1 MEPKLMSELDT
12 LGVLGYLEQHKNKS
26 LLRVLACGSV
36 DDGKSTLIGR
46 LLHDSLQLYDDQL
59 AALRSDQKGVNA
71 EGDLELAMLVDG
83 LQAEREQGITIDVA
97 YRYFSTTARKFILV
111 DSPGHEQYTRN
122 MVTGASHA
130 DIAILLIDARYGVQV
145 QTRRHATICSLLG
158 IRNIAVAVNKM
169 DIVDWSEQRFREIE
183 ADVQKLAMRV
193 GITDVAVFPVSA
205 LKGDNVVTKSDAS
218 PWYTGPALLPFL
230 ETVQITKSTGDLT
243 RFPVQYVNRPNL
255 DYRGFSGTVTSGI
268 LHVGDAITV
277 YPSLRSSIITGIDTF
292 DGPLNEATSGDA
304 ITVVLRDEVDISRGD
319 WLVPTGQRVT
329 VATNATAELVWFDNS
344 NLKLGTPYSIKL
356 ATSKATVRVTWV
368 DYRIDVNTGE
378 HHPAVTLEMNDIAVV
393 SLELEQGIPMD
404 TYSSHPGTGSFILID
419 RLTNATVA
427 AGLIRHAGA
436 ADVSLDGGGAT
447 SHVSAEEIA
456 LNKLIREKY
465 PHWQAIDVSVFQ
477 GEGI

>member
-1 MEPKLMSELDT
+1 MKPTLMSELDT
-12 LGVLGYLEQHKNKS
+12 LGVLGYLEHHKNKS

-59 AALRSDQKGVNA
+59 AALRSDQKGMNA

-130 DIAILLIDARYGVQV
+130 DIAILLIDARYGVQI

-169 DIVDWSEQRFREIE
+169 DIIDWSEQRFREIE
-183 ADVQKLAMRV
+183 ADVQLLAKRV
-193 GITDVAVFPVSA
+193 GISSAAVFPVSA

-230 ETVQITKSTGDLT
+230 ETVQITKSTGELT

-255 DYRGFSGTVTSGI
+255 DYRGFSGTVSSGS
-268 LHVGDAITV
+268 LRVGDAITV
-277 YPSLRSSIITGIDTF
+277 YPSLRTSKVAAIDTF
-292 DGPLNEATSGDA
+292 DGPLETAEAGDA
-304 ITVVLRDEVDISRGD
+304 VTIVLTDEVDISRGD

-329 VATNATAELVWFDNS
+329 VATTASAELVWFDADD
-344 NLKLGTPYSIKL
+344 LKLGSPYDLKL
-356 ATSKATVRVTWV
+356 ATSKVPVRVTWV

-378 HHPAVTLEMNDIAVV
+378 HHPAVSLVMNDIAVV
-393 SLELEQGIPMD
+393 SLELEQALPMD
-404 TYSSHPGTGSFILID
+404 TYASHPGTGSFILID

-427 AGLIRHAGA
+427 AGLIRQVGA
-436 ADVSLDGGGAT
+436 ADVSLDSGGAST
-447 SHVSAEEIA
+447 GISAEEIA

>member
-1 MEPKLMSELDT
+1 MKPTLMSELDT
-12 LGVLGYLEQHKNKS
+12 LGVLGYLEHHKNKS

-59 AALRSDQKGVNA
+59 AALRSDQKGMNA

-130 DIAILLIDARYGVQV
+130 DIAILLIDARYGVQI

-169 DIVDWSEQRFREIE
+169 DIIDWSEQRFREIE
-183 ADVQKLAMRV
+183 ADVQLLAKRV
-193 GITDVAVFPVSA
+193 GISSAAVFPVSA

-230 ETVQITKSTGDLT
+230 ETVQITKSTGELT

-255 DYRGFSGTVTSGI
+255 DYRGFSGTVSSGS
-268 LHVGDAITV
+268 LRVGDAITV
-277 YPSLRSSIITGIDTF
+277 YPSLRTSKVAAIDTF
-292 DGPLNEATSGDA
+292 DGPLETAEAGDA
-304 ITVVLRDEVDISRGD
+304 VTIVLTDEVDISRGD

-329 VATNATAELVWFDNS
+329 VATTASAELVWFDGDD
-344 NLKLGTPYSIKL
+344 LKLGTPYDLKL
-356 ATSKATVRVTWV
+356 ATSKVPVRVTWV

-378 HHPAVTLEMNDIAVV
+378 HHPAVSLVMNDIAVV
-393 SLELEQGIPMD
+393 SLELEQALPMD
-404 TYSSHPGTGSFILID
+404 TYASHPGTGSFILID

-427 AGLIRHAGA
+427 AGLIRQVGA
-436 ADVSLDGGGAT
+436 ADVSLDSGGAST
-447 SHVSAEEIA
+447 GISAEEIA

>member
-1 MEPKLMSELDT
+1 MKPTLMSELDT
-12 LGVLGYLEQHKNKS
+12 LGVLGYLEHHKNKS

-97 YRYFSTTARKFILV
+97 YRYFSTAARKFILV

-130 DIAILLIDARYGVQV
+130 DIAILLIDARYGVQI

-169 DIVDWSEQRFREIE
+169 DIIDWSEQRFREIE
-183 ADVQKLAMRV
+183 ADVQLLAKRV
-193 GITDVAVFPVSA
+193 GITDAAVFPVSA

-230 ETVQITKSTGDLT
+230 ETVQITKSTGELT

-255 DYRGFSGTVTSGI
+255 DYRGFSGTVSSGS
-268 LHVGDAITV
+268 LRVGDAITV
-277 YPSLRSSIITGIDTF
+277 YPSLRTSKVAAIDTF
-292 DGPLNEATSGDA
+292 DGPLETAEAGDA
-304 ITVVLRDEVDISRGD
+304 VTIVLTDEVDISRGD
-319 WLVPTGQRVT
+319 WLVPTGQSVT
-329 VATNATAELVWFDNS
+329 VATTASAELVWFDADD
-344 NLKLGTPYSIKL
+344 LKLGTPYDLKL
-356 ATSKATVRVTWV
+356 ATSRVPARVTWV

-378 HHPAVTLEMNDIAVV
+378 HHPAVALVMNDIAVV
-393 SLELEQGIPMD
+393 SLELEQALPMD
-404 TYSSHPGTGSFILID
+404 IYASHPGTGSFILID

-427 AGLIRHAGA
+427 AGLIRQAGA
-436 ADVSLDGGGAT
+436 ADVSLDSGGAST
-447 SHVSAEEIA
+447 GISAEEIA

>member
-1 MEPKLMSELDT
+1 MKPTLMSELDS
-12 LGVLGYLEQHKNKS
+12 LGVLGYLEHHKNKS

-46 LLHDSLQLYDDQL
+46 LLHDSMQLYDDQL

-130 DIAILLIDARYGVQV
+130 DIAILLIDARYGVQI

-169 DIVDWSEQRFREIE
+169 DIIDWSEQRFREIE
-183 ADVQKLAMRV
+183 ADVHLLAKRV
-193 GITDVAVFPVSA
+193 GITDAAVFPVSA

-230 ETVQITKSTGDLT
+230 ETVQITKSTGELT

-255 DYRGFSGTVTSGI
+255 DYRGLSGTVSSGS
-268 LHVGDAITV
+268 LRVGDAITV
-277 YPSLRSSIITGIDTF
+277 FPSLRTSKVAAIDTF
-292 DGPLNEATSGDA
+292 DGPLEVAEAGDA
-304 ITVVLRDEVDISRGD
+304 ITIILADEVDISRGD
-319 WLVPTGQRVT
+319 WLVPTGQKVT
-329 VATNATAELVWFDNS
+329 VATTATAELVWFDIDG
-344 NLKLGTPYSIKL
+344 LKLGSPYDLKL
-356 ATSKATVRVTWV
+356 ATSKIICRVKWV

-378 HHPAVTLEMNDIAVV
+378 HHPAVTLVMNDIAVV
-393 SLELEQGIPMD
+393 SIDLEQGIPMD
-404 TYSSHPGTGSFILID
+404 TYASHPGTGSFILID

-427 AGLIRHAGA
+427 AGLIRQVGA
-436 ADVSLDGGGAT
+436 ADVSLDSGGAST
-447 SHVSAEEIA
+447 GISAEEIA

>member
-1 MEPKLMSELDT
+1 MKPTLMSELDT
-12 LGVLGYLEQHKNKS
+12 LGVLGYLEHHKNKS

-59 AALRSDQKGVNA
+59 AALRSDQKGMNA

-130 DIAILLIDARYGVQV
+130 DIAILLIDARYGVQI

-169 DIVDWSEQRFREIE
+169 DIIDWSEQRFREIE
-183 ADVQKLAMRV
+183 ADVQLLAKRV
-193 GITDVAVFPVSA
+193 GISSAAVFPVSA

-230 ETVQITKSTGDLT
+230 ETVQITKSTGELT

-255 DYRGFSGTVTSGI
+255 DYRGFSGTVSSGS
-268 LHVGDAITV
+268 LRVGDAITV
-277 YPSLRSSIITGIDTF
+277 YPSLRTSKVAAIDTF
-292 DGPLNEATSGDA
+292 DGPLKTAEAGDA
-304 ITVVLRDEVDISRGD
+304 VTIVLTDEVDISRGD

-329 VATNATAELVWFDNS
+329 VATTASAELVWFDGS
-344 NLKLGTPYSIKL
+344 DLKLGTPYDLKL
-356 ATSKATVRVTWV
+356 ATSKVPVRVTWV

-378 HHPAVTLEMNDIAVV
+378 HHPAVSLVMNDIAVV
-393 SLELEQGIPMD
+393 SLELEQALPLD
-404 TYSSHPGTGSFILID
+404 TYASHPGTGSFILID

-427 AGLIRHAGA
+427 AGLIRQVGA
-436 ADVSLDGGGAT
+436 ADVSLDSGGAST
-447 SHVSAEEIA
+447 GISAEEIA

>member
-1 MEPKLMSELDT
+1 MEPTLMSELDT
-12 LGVLGYLEQHKNKS
+12 LGVLGYLEHHKNKS

-59 AALRSDQKGVNA
+59 AALRSDQKGMNA

-130 DIAILLIDARYGVQV
+130 DIAILLIDARYGVQI

-169 DIVDWSEQRFREIE
+169 DIIDWSEQRFREIA
-183 ADVQKLAMRV
+183 ADVQLLAKRV
-193 GITDVAVFPVSA
+193 GISSAAVFPVSA

-230 ETVQITKSTGDLT
+230 ETVQITKSTGELT

-255 DYRGFSGTVTSGI
+255 DYRGFSGTVSSGS
-268 LHVGDAITV
+268 LRVGDAITV
-277 YPSLRSSIITGIDTF
+277 YPSLRTSKVSAIDTF
-292 DGPLNEATSGDA
+292 DGPLETAEAGDA
-304 ITVVLRDEVDISRGD
+304 VTIVLTDEVDISRGD

-329 VATNATAELVWFDNS
+329 VATTASAELVWFDTDDI
-344 NLKLGTPYSIKL
+344 KLGTPYDLKL
-356 ATSKATVRVTWV
+356 ATSKVPVRVTWV

-378 HHPAVTLEMNDIAVV
+378 HHPAVSLVMNDIAVV
-393 SLELEQGIPMD
+393 SLELEQALPMD
-404 TYSSHPGTGSFILID
+404 TYASHPGTGSFILID

-427 AGLIRHAGA
+427 AGLIRQVGA
-436 ADVSLDGGGAT
+436 ADVSLDSGGAST
-447 SHVSAEEIA
+447 GISAEEIA